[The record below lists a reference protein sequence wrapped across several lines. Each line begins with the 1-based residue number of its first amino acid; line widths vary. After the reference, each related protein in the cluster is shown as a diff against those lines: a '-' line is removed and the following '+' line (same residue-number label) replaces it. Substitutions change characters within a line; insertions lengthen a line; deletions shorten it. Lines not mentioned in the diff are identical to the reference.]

1 MFAEVGHRETNTI
14 SGDAITHLGILH
26 HYIGFHLKGET
37 LGSSMQGLHMAHF
50 FDYSC
55 EHIPV
60 IQNILSTLSIP
71 STQIISIIPSPSKPI
86 P

>member
-1 MFAEVGHRETNTI
+1 MFAEAGHRETHAI

-26 HYIGFHLKGET
+26 HYIGFYLKGET

-60 IQNILSTLSIP
+60 IQNTLSFP
-71 STQIISIIPSPSKPI
+71 STPIISIIPSPLKLI

>member
-1 MFAEVGHRETNTI
+1 MFAEAGHCETHTI

-55 EHIPV
+55 E
-60 IQNILSTLSIP
+60 Q
-71 STQIISIIPSPSKPI
+71 
-86 P
+86 

>member
-1 MFAEVGHRETNTI
+1 MFAEAGHREAYTI
-14 SGDAITHLGILH
+14 SGDAVAHLGILH
-26 HYIGFHLKGET
+26 HYVSFHLKGET

-60 IQNILSTLSIP
+60 IQNTLSIP
-71 STQIISIIPSPSKPI
+71 STPIISIIPSPLKLI